1 MVLHFWLIPLLILM
15 VLIVGGF
22 YLAIKFT
29 GGTGTRTDGRIIVDK
44 RVDDES
50 TPGD

>member
-22 YLAIKFT
+22 YLAIKFS
-29 GGTGTRTDGRIIVDK
+29 GGTGIRTDGRTIVDK
-44 RVDDES
+44 HVDDDPPS
-50 TPGD
+50 GT